1 MKVLLGIKLILFIIF
16 YISVFVFTN
25 ETINNGYIYSNMF
38 IAFSCFIT
46 LLTCFKYD
54 MIKLI
59 FEKAR
64 KYKLIHSSIVIF
76 IFFLFINLIYFIIP
90 QFCDIQDWAH
100 LIFDKVHNIPKN
112 FLALVFLPVWY
123 DDINIAKMTLIE
135 SVFSIIFVILAQIRE
150 NFEKE
155 ANQYE
160 GITKYG
166 IIGYI
171 FDKVLKFIFK
181 YKLFIIFFIYIL
193 TISSKFL
200 KIYHIKNIGIS
211 VFSLAGIIFIIKNYI
226 SIKKCIEKNKQ
237 KYGKDNL
244 IIVAYTDSM
253 TFSLNGDY
261 ISLLHKF
268 SKFDKKNFGKDLLI
282 DAKKYNFVHYDAIRY
297 KLINVNHYK
306 NVAYT
311 FFLKFNYRAFIYA
324 NYSFEDEEKSI
335 NEIINGNNKFIV
347 FPKHFWYYEKSNIDI
362 LNKKYIFR
370 YRNKFDIKPIIDVLN
385 LNEDD
390 INIKYQISDELNKI
404 NEVEEKSKNI
414 YITYS
419 LNKILNSFNYI
430 EYFYSLLKI
439 CEYIMHYMALKN
451 IINNPQEIIDKKIK
465 IKNGTLAVWRDS
477 IKYDK
482 VYNKSSKSDIEI
494 IDSVIKLR
502 KILNFKIDY
511 DNNYSFEFKKDLCK
525 IIIDIRNNLLGHG
538 VVTYDVSGRIVKYLL
553 TIAKEF
559 IAIFEKLDVTI
570 EEDEKIKSIFEK
582 DIYAIYKE
590 GEFIYLYNQTNPK
603 DDEAKEYLN
612 YETGKRKVTKNI
624 PENMDKI
631 WSTSEI
637 EKSLNKYM

>member
-16 YISVFVFTN
+16 YIFVFVFTN

-46 LLTCFKYD
+46 LVTCFKYD

-64 KYKLIHSSIVIF
+64 KNKLIYSSIVIF
-76 IFFLFINLIYFIIP
+76 IFFLFINLVYYFVP
-90 QFCDIQDWAH
+90 QFCDIQDWAN
-100 LIFDKVHNIPKN
+100 LIFNEVENIQEN

-123 DDINIAKMTLIE
+123 DDIDIAKMTLIE

-150 NFEKE
+150 NFERE

-160 GITKYG
+160 RVTKYG

-171 FDKVLKFIFK
+171 FDKILKFIFK

-193 TISSKFL
+193 TISSRYL
-200 KIYHIKNIGIS
+200 KIYQIKNIGIS
-211 VFSLAGIIFIIKNYI
+211 AISLAGIIFIIKNYI

-237 KYGKDNL
+237 KYGKEDL

-253 TFSLNGDY
+253 AFSFNADY

-282 DAKKYNFVHYDAIRY
+282 DAKKYNFIHYDAIRY
-297 KLINVNHYK
+297 NLINVNDYK
-306 NVAYT
+306 NIAYSI
-311 FFLKFNYRAFIYA
+311 FLKFNFKAFVYG
-324 NYSFEDEEKSI
+324 NYSFEDEGKSI

-347 FPKHFWYYEKSNIDI
+347 FPKHSWYYEQNNIDV

-465 IKNGTLAVWRDS
+465 IKTGTLAVWRDS
-477 IKYDK
+477 INYDK

-502 KILNFKIDY
+502 TILNFKMNY
-511 DNNYSFEFKKDLCK
+511 DDNYSFEFKKDICK

-538 VVTYDVSGRIVKYLL
+538 VITYDVSERIVKYLL
-553 TIAKEF
+553 IIAKEF
-559 IAIFEKLDVTI
+559 IAIFETLDVTI
-570 EEDEKIKSIFEK
+570 EEDEKIKNIFAN

-590 GEFIYLYNQTNPK
+590 GKYTYLYNQTNPK
-603 DDEAKEYLN
+603 DEESKEYLN

-624 PENMDKI
+624 PENMDKV

-637 EKSLNKYM
+637 EENLKRYM